1 MGAKFLWSESSHQMQ
16 IGAIAAPKAEFVA
29 DVRISRNLFQL
40 GFWILYFT
48 CTAGSFW
55 CQYVAWFD
63 PTLGCSLF
71 FSAIPCQQGITIQ
84 SHWRRGAISR
94 SWFWFYS
101 ESAYTCIQHWF
112 IRDPNL
118 DGPCLNAQGCRIQA
132 SVRNVLLFLS
142 PDIMY
147 SWHYV
152 CWLTWLIRFGHRP
165 TFGDLWPTHSLW
177 LPGLINFPFSSF
189 LAHKDDDKDKD
200 NVNDKAKLNILV
212 R

>member
-1 MGAKFLWSESSHQMQ
+1 MPTRWPDWQTDGLPSNGCKCSKRSSWTKTLYFPHLFSIFMGANWSESSHQMQ

-132 SVRNVLLFLS
+132 SVRNVLLFFGSNYLCIHG
-142 PDIMY
+142 IM
-147 SWHYV
+147 
-152 CWLTWLIRFGHRP
+152 CAG
-165 TFGDLWPTHSLW
+165 WP
-177 LPGLINFPFSSF
+177 G
-189 LAHKDDDKDKD
+189 
-200 NVNDKAKLNILV
+200 
-212 R
+212 